1 MLLTSR
7 KLLLDKLQDIEN
19 ELRGTLRNFGMRV
32 GSVSQGRFEAR
43 VRTLVAADGFVTA
56 IVAPLLAVRRVLRE
70 QFAVLDRTVTTQAR
84 RDKICRRLM
93 TAPGVGPVVA
103 LTFRAAVDQPR
114 RFARSK
120 AVGAHFGLTP
130 RRFQSGE
137 TDYDGRISKCGDAAM
152 RTALYE
158 AAQVLLTRTQKWC
171 WLKAWGVHVARRRG
185 GKRAII
191 ALARRLAVVLH
202 RMWIDGTDFRWRK
215 ETSTATA

>member
-1 MLLTSR
+1 
-7 KLLLDKLQDIEN
+7 
-19 ELRGTLRNFGMRV
+19 
-32 GSVSQGRFEAR
+32 
-43 VRTLVAADGFVTA
+43 VTA
-56 IVAPLLAVRRVLRE
+56 IVAPLLAVRRVLHE
-70 QFAVLDRTVTTQAR
+70 QFVVLDRMVAAQAR
-84 RDKICRRLM
+84 RDKICCRLM

-130 RRFQSGE
+130 RRFQPGE

-158 AAQVLLTRTQKWC
+158 ATQVLLTRTQKWC
-171 WLKAWGVHVARRRG
+171 WLKAWGTHLARRRG